1 MPDMPKMQEMPKMP
15 EMPGMPHWLLEDEK
29 YSPQSD
35 RDAFISK
42 SIVGIL
48 SILSRIRTQDSRS
61 TPKYSVNAAFKVAFT
76 LLLLIMVSISQS
88 TAFVTVIIVYL
99 LVVLCTMQAIQ
110 IVKILKVS
118 FIMSFFTFVILLPAA
133 LLGNTY
139 SIVMITAKVFTSIT
153 AVNILSHSTR
163 WNAITSA
170 LKRFFVPDIFILV
183 LDITIKY
190 IVMLG
195 DFALNMLRAL
205 KLRSVGRNTSKYTS
219 LSGIAGTM
227 FIESKEMAEGMYD
240 AMQCRG
246 FDGEYHVNSHFQ
258 FTAADGAY
266 ILIQIAIII
275 LFVYLGRT

>member
-1 MPDMPKMQEMPKMP
+1 MDNSKPQMTQMPDMPDMPR
-15 EMPGMPHWLLEDEK
+15 WLLADEK
-29 YSPQSD
+29 YCPQSD

-42 SIVGIL
+42 SIVVILGIL
-48 SILSRIRTQDSRS
+48 SKIRTQDSNS
-61 TPKYSVNAAFKVAFT
+61 TPKYSVNAALKVASTF
-76 LLLLIMVSISQS
+76 LLLIMVSVSQS
-88 TAFVTVIIVYL
+88 TTFVIVIIVYL
-99 LVVLCTMQAIQ
+99 LVVLSLMQASQ

-118 FIMSFFTFVILLPAA
+118 FIMGLFTFVILLPAA

-139 SIVMITAKVFTSIT
+139 SIVMITSKVFASIT

-163 WNAITSA
+163 WNDITSA
-170 LKRFFVPDIFILV
+170 LKRFFIPDIFILV

-205 KLRSVGRNTSKYTS
+205 KLRSVGRNTNKYTS
-219 LSGIAGTM
+219 ISGIAGTM

-246 FDGEYHVNSHFQ
+246 FDGEYHVNSRFPI
-258 FTAADGAY
+258 TAVDVAY

-275 LFVYLGRT
+275 LFVYLRRT

>member
-1 MPDMPKMQEMPKMP
+1 MDNSKLD
-15 EMPGMPHWLLEDEK
+15 MPHWLLEDEK

-42 SIVGIL
+42 SIMAIL
-48 SILSRIRTQDSRS
+48 SILSRIRTQDSISR
-61 TPKYSVNAAFKVAFT
+61 PKYSINAAVKIAFT
-76 LLLLIMVSISQS
+76 FLLLIMISVSQS
-88 TAFVTVIIVYL
+88 TAFVMVIIVYL
-99 LVVLCTMQAIQ
+99 LVVLCLMQASQ

-118 FIMSFFTFVILLPAA
+118 LIMSLFTFVILLPAA

-139 SIVMITAKVFTSIT
+139 SIVMITSKVFASIT

-195 DFALNMLRAL
+195 DFALNMLHAL

-219 LSGIAGTM
+219 LSGIAGTL

-246 FDGEYHVNSHFQ
+246 FDGEYHINSHFQ
-258 FTAADGAY
+258 ITLVDIAY
-266 ILIQIAIII
+266 ILIQTTLIL

>member
-1 MPDMPKMQEMPKMP
+1 MPDTPKVQVMPD
-15 EMPGMPHWLLEDEK
+15 WLLKDEK

-35 RDAFISK
+35 RDAFINK

-48 SILSRIRTQDSRS
+48 SILSRIRTQDSNG
-61 TPKYSVNAAFKVAFT
+61 TAKYSVNAALKVAFT
-76 LLLLIMVSISQS
+76 FLLLIMVSISQS

-99 LVVLCTMQAIQ
+99 LVAVSLMEASQ

-118 FIMSFFTFVILLPAA
+118 LIMAFFTFVILLPSA

-139 SIVMITAKVFTSIT
+139 SIVMITAKVFISIT

-163 WNAITSA
+163 WNAVTSA
-170 LKRFFVPDIFILV
+170 LKSFFVPDIFILV

-205 KLRSVGRNTSKYTS
+205 KLRSVGRNTNKYTS

-246 FDGEYHVNSHFQ
+246 FDGEYHVNSHLRI
-258 FTAADGAY
+258 TLADAAY
-266 ILIQIAIII
+266 LLIQIALIA
-275 LFVYLGRT
+275 LFVYIGRS